1 MRTKLFAATIATL
14 LFINQQQALSQL
26 NKNEITFQRKE
37 VLKEDNIQE
46 GIFSVIVKNN
56 HTTQIEKNGLK
67 FRITITPHKI
77 SYGIVINNNG
87 KEEYA
92 SLKDKN
98 VKEKIIS
105 ALAYK
110 KGIFLLT
117 KNGKILYDGI
127 DGSNEI
133 VCSSPVILKNGKFNL
148 QADEEK
154 SSQLYIEGK
163 GINGKKYT
171 VYILMLWNSHFVI
184 IHSPEKNKEDLNKEI
199 KNLYGKNV
207 NKNNRDEFIRKMFE
221 DELKYQE
228 EKEKRNKQKDE
239 DKK

>member
-37 VLKEDNIQE
+37 VLKEDNIKE
-46 GIFSVIVKNN
+46 SIFSVIVKNN

-133 VCSSPVILKNGKFNL
+133 VYSSPVILKNGKFNL

-154 SSQLYIEGK
+154 SSQLYIEGE
-163 GINGKKYT
+163 GTNGKKYT
-171 VYILMLWNSHFVI
+171 VSILMLWNSHFVI

-207 NKNNRDEFIRKMFE
+207 NKNNQY
-221 DELKYQE
+221 ELKYQK